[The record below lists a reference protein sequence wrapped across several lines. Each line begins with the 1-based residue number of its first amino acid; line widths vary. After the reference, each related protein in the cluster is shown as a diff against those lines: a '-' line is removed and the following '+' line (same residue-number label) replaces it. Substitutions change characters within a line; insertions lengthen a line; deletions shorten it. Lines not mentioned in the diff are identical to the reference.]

1 MGKGWFILSQ
11 RMILLG
17 VQLHQRPEASAM
29 NEREVTV
36 AMNEREVTALKQ
48 HVVVEADCHLVV
60 IIITAVGE

>member
-1 MGKGWFILSQ
+1 MLSQ

-17 VQLHQRPEASAM
+17 VELHQWPEAS
-29 NEREVTV
+29 

-60 IIITAVGE
+60 NIITAVGE